1 MEAFW
6 GLANG
11 LGVAL
16 QPLPLAAVAAGVLIG
31 VVAGALPG
39 ISFVNAMAIC
49 LPFTFLMS
57 PLLAMMFLGGIYVGG
72 VFGGSISSLLLNI
85 PGDPDSVPSCWDGF
99 PLARRDGPERALSI
113 AITASAIGGL
123 FSAIVL
129 SFASP
134 PFARFALTF
143 DQPEFFATTVMGLA
157 CVLAIAKGNLLF
169 SLLSLFIGMGI
180 GSVGTDP
187 LYGVTRLTFGL
198 NTLDGGIDFVV
209 VMIGLFAIG
218 EVLETIAARG
228 NPDYTVR
235 DKAVMKVLGPR
246 GIWNLR
252 ASIGRGTA
260 IGCLI
265 GVIPGGSAVMG
276 AFVAYGIERQ
286 VNKRRDEFGTG
297 VADGLAAP
305 EASKNATTGTAL
317 IPLLALG
324 IPSTAASAI
333 MLAAL
338 MGHGVQ
344 PGPLLFQKNPEMLYA
359 IFASFTLAN
368 VFMILVSVVI
378 ARLFG
383 VIMRADPAII
393 CAFIIVFSLVG
404 AFAVR
409 NNANDVYICI
419 MFGIMGFFMRRF
431 GMPTAPLVL
440 GVILGPLAEGY
451 FMTSMANYD
460 NDLTIF
466 FTRPK
471 SGVLM
476 ALAFMFILWALAPE
490 LKHLFRRLARLAPP
504 AEPLR
509 RKSDGH
515 KL

>member
-1 MEAFW
+1 MEAFYGLLG
-6 GLANG
+6 GLAIA
-11 LGVAL
+11 V
-16 QPLPLAAVAAGVLIG
+16 QPLHLLAVIAGVLIG
-31 VVAGALPG
+31 VLAGALPG

-49 LPFTFLMS
+49 LPFTYMMS
-57 PLLAMMFLGGIYVGG
+57 PLAAMMFLGGIYVGG

-99 PLARRDGPERALSI
+99 PLARREGAERALSI

-123 FSAIVL
+123 FSALVL

-157 CVLAIAKGNLLF
+157 CVLAIAKGRVLYSMLALF
-169 SLLSLFIGMGI
+169 VGMAI

-187 LYGVTRLTFGL
+187 LYGVIRLTFDIGS
-198 NTLDGGIDFVV
+198 LDGGIDFVV

-218 EVLETIAARG
+218 EVLETVAAKG
-228 NPDYTVR
+228 THDFKVR
-235 DKAVMKVLGPR
+235 DKAVMKVLR
-246 GIWNLR
+246 LHEIWALR
-252 ASIGRGTA
+252 KSIARGTA
-260 IGCLI
+260 IGCSI
-265 GVIPGGSAVMG
+265 GVIPGGSAAMG

-286 VNKRRDEFGTG
+286 VNPRREEFGTG

-338 MGHGVQ
+338 TGHGVQ
-344 PGPLLFQKNPEMLYA
+344 PGPMLFQKNPDMLYA

-368 VFMILVSVVI
+368 LFMIIVSVVI
-378 ARLFG
+378 ARVFG
-383 VIMRADPAII
+383 FIMKADPAII
-393 CAFIIVFSLVG
+393 CAFIVVFSLVG

-409 NNANDVYICI
+409 NSVDDVFVCI
-419 MFGIMGFFMRRF
+419 GIGIVGFFMGRF
-431 GMPTAPLVL
+431 GFPTPPLVL
-440 GVILGPLAEGY
+440 GVILGPLAESY
-451 FMTSMANYD
+451 FMTSMANYG
-460 NDLTIF
+460 NDPTIF

-471 SGVLM
+471 SGFLM
-476 ALAFMFILWALAPE
+476 FLSFVFIIWALWPQ
-490 LKHLFRRLARLAPP
+490 LRQLYGRLRGSERTVA
-504 AEPLR
+504 
-509 RKSDGH
+509 SMT
-515 KL
+515 